1 MLRSILSR
9 LRKGNS
15 PPGSQTLDQARPNG
29 APAHN
34 RFSAS
39 AIGILSNYNDTTV
52 RMPLFQHLRAQGAR
66 RLVYS
71 GPLAVLS
78 EPGELWRLIQS
89 GEVLWVYGKAERP
102 RLAPEVG
109 LLPSG
114 PEQIEVNGVLLRHF
128 AKSPVDGSAIRF
140 GQLQWPPPGSNQ
152 QETVEATAAETESRI
167 IVIGSGLEYERWSFY
182 AHTSRWELVEQIMPG
197 YADNP
202 VVTIELPA
210 DERSVIV
217 HPTSSNSYCSILD
230 PERNVLTL
238 FML

>member
-1 MLRSILSR
+1 MLRGILSR

-15 PPGSQTLDQARPNG
+15 ATESLASDQARSDGGPSQNK
-29 APAHN
+29 
-34 RFSAS
+34 FTSS
-39 AIGILSNYNDTTV
+39 AIGIVSNYHDTTV
-52 RMPLFQHLRAQGAR
+52 RVALFQYLRIQGAR
-66 RLVYS
+66 KLVYS
-71 GPLAVLS
+71 GPLAVLN

-89 GEVLWVYGKAERP
+89 GDVLWVYGKPERP

-140 GQLQWPPPGSNQ
+140 GQLQWPPPGANQ
-152 QETVEATAAETESRI
+152 QETVEATASETENRI

-182 AHTSRWELVEQIMPG
+182 ARTNRWELVEQIMPG
-197 YADNP
+197 YADSP

-210 DERSVIV
+210 DERAVIV